1 MRTSRLG
8 ATGLAVSAVGLGTL
22 TWGRDT
28 DEHDAAEHL
37 EAFLDVGGTVID
49 TAASYADGAAEEILG
64 AQLAERR
71 VRDDVVVVSK
81 AGTRVRG
88 GTGVVDASRAALLT
102 ELDASLVRLGTD
114 RVDLWLVQRPD
125 PETTLEETLGALDH
139 AMRTGRARY
148 VGLANHPAW
157 STAHAATLSRTLLPA
172 PHLAAVEVEHSL
184 LQRGTERELLPAAR
198 ALGLGVIAWSALGRG
213 VLAGRYRSSVP
224 PASRAASAHLR
235 GFVEPYLDARS
246 ASIAEAVATAADGL
260 DVSPAEVA
268 LAWSVRSGVD
278 VSLVGASSAAQLRQT
293 LKGAE
298 LDLPE
303 SIERALD
310 EVSAIPLGYPER
322 L

>member
-1 MRTSRLG
+1 MRISRLG

-37 EAFLDVGGTVID
+37 EVFLDAGGTVVD

-64 AQLAERR
+64 AQLATRG

-81 AGTRVRG
+81 AGTRVRDG
-88 GTGVVDASRAALLT
+88 GGVVDASRAALLT
-102 ELDASLVRLGTD
+102 ELDASLARLGTD

-125 PETTLEETLGALDH
+125 PATSLEETLGALDH
-139 AMRTGRARY
+139 AVRTGRARY

-157 STAHAATLSRTLLPA
+157 LTARAATLAESLLPA

-184 LQRGTERELLPAAR
+184 LQRGVERELLPAAHG
-198 ALGLGVIAWSALGRG
+198 LGLGVLAWSALGRG
-213 VLAGRYRSSVP
+213 VLAGRYRSSIP
-224 PASRAASAHLR
+224 PSSRAASAHLR
-235 GFVEPYLDARS
+235 GFVEPYLDTRA

-260 DVSPAEVA
+260 GVSPAEVA

-278 VSLVGASSAAQLRQT
+278 VALVGASNVAQLRQT
-293 LKGAE
+293 LKGAD

-303 SIERALD
+303 SIEVALD
-310 EVSAIPLGYPER
+310 EVSAITTGYPER

>member
-8 ATGLAVSAVGLGTL
+8 ATGLAVSAVGLGTM

-37 EAFLDVGGTVID
+37 DVFLEAGGTVVD

-64 AQLAERR
+64 ALLAERGAR
-71 VRDDVVVVSK
+71 EDVVVVSK

-88 GTGVVDASRAALLT
+88 GTGVVDASRGALLSQ
-102 ELDASLVRLGTD
+102 LDASLARLGTD
-114 RVDLWLVQRPD
+114 HLDVWLVQRPD
-125 PETTLEETLGALDH
+125 PDTSLEETLGALEH
-139 AMRTGRARY
+139 AVRTGRARY

-157 STAHAATLSRTLLPA
+157 MTAHAATLSRSLLPA

-184 LQRGTERELLPAAR
+184 LQRGIERELLPAAEG
-198 ALGLGVIAWSALGRG
+198 LGLGVLAWSALGRG
-213 VLAGRYRSSVP
+213 VLAGRYRASVP
-224 PASRAASAHLR
+224 PSSRAASAHLR
-235 GFVEPYLDARS
+235 GFVEPYLDTRS

-260 DVSPAEVA
+260 GVSPAEVA

-278 VSLVGASSAAQLRQT
+278 VSLVGASTVAQLRQT

-298 LDLPE
+298 LDLPA
-303 SIERALD
+303 SIEVALD
-310 EVSAIPLGYPER
+310 EVSAIEVGYPER